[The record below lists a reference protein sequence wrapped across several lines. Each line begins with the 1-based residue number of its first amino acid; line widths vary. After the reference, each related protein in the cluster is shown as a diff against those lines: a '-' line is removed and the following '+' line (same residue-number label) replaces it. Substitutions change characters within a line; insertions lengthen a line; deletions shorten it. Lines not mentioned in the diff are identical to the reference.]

1 MRTYLLNLIPKLQQ
15 FSEKLDN
22 TALLT
27 RQHWVVIDDETG
39 LKVGYIFRPSGDLLI
54 TQGGRVH
61 KAKWEYLGNQSLL
74 VDKGEESYLFKHGFF
89 SENFLALK
97 VDSTNEYALLVT
109 EKEYDSGIRT
119 SKDVQRALESFLLEG
134 AGNPV
139 RIAGTAFNVEP
150 KYKNGVLQTE
160 GHEASEWTYVHVLLF
175 AGVAVMIISSLYY
188 AILDKYN

>member
-1 MRTYLLNLIPKLQQ
+1 M
-15 FSEKLDN
+15 
-22 TALLT
+22 
-27 RQHWVVIDDETG
+27 IDDETG

-61 KAKWEYLGNQSLL
+61 KAKWEHLGNQSLL

-119 SKDVQRALESFLLEG
+119 SKDVQRALESFLSKE
-134 AGNPV
+134 AGNSA
-139 RIAGTAFNVEP
+139 RIAVTASSIEP
-150 KYKNGVLQTE
+150 KYVNGVLQSVGQEEE
-160 GHEASEWTYVHVLLF
+160 GMGSGDIFFLGILILGVF
-175 AGVAVMIISSLYY
+175 AIILYFMGSH
-188 AILDKYN
+188 

>member
-1 MRTYLLNLIPKLQQ
+1 MRTYLLNMIPKLQQ

-54 TQGGRVH
+54 TQGGRVY

-119 SKDVQRALESFLLEG
+119 SKDVQRALESFLSQG
-134 AGNPV
+134 ISTSA
-139 RIAGTAFNVEP
+139 RIASSVHKNEP
-150 KYKNGVLQTE
+150 KYVNHVLQIE
-160 GHEASEWTYVHVLLF
+160 GQGENKQWSAALTALF
-175 AGVAVMIISSLYY
+175 ILAVIVTFVVISISSGH
-188 AILDKYN
+188 

>member
-27 RQHWVVIDDETG
+27 QQHWVVIDDETG

-54 TQGGRVH
+54 TQGGKVH

-89 SENFLALK
+89 SESFLALK

-119 SKDVQRALESFLLEG
+119 SKDVQQALESFLAKG
-134 AGNPV
+134 PGNSA
-139 RIAGTAFNVEP
+139 RIAGKASSIEP
-150 KYKNGVLQTE
+150 KYVNGVLQSVGQEEE
-160 GHEASEWTYVHVLLF
+160 GMGSGDMLF
-175 AGVAVMIISSLYY
+175 LGILIVGIFAFILYY
-188 AILDKYN
+188 VNSH

>member
-22 TALLT
+22 TVLLT

-39 LKVGYIFRPSGDLLI
+39 IKVGYIFRPGGDLLI

-109 EKEYDSGIRT
+109 EKEFDSGIRT
-119 SKDVQRALESFLLEG
+119 SKDVQRALESFLLKG

-139 RIAGTAFNVEP
+139 RIAGTASNVEP
-150 KYKNGVLQTE
+150 KYVNGVLQTE
-160 GHEASEWTYVHVLLF
+160 GNESGEWTFSHVLF
-175 AGVAVMIISSLYY
+175 FVGVAVITIFSFYY
-188 AILDKYN
+188 AILEKSN

>member
-119 SKDVQRALESFLLEG
+119 SK
-134 AGNPV
+134 
-139 RIAGTAFNVEP
+139 
-150 KYKNGVLQTE
+150 
-160 GHEASEWTYVHVLLF
+160 
-175 AGVAVMIISSLYY
+175 
-188 AILDKYN
+188 

>member
-1 MRTYLLNLIPKLQQ
+1 MRTYLLNMIPKLQQ

-22 TALLT
+22 TVLLT

-39 LKVGYIFRPSGDLLI
+39 IKVGYIFRPGGDLLI

-119 SKDVQRALESFLLEG
+119 SKDVQRALESFLLKG
-134 AGNPV
+134 TDNPV
-139 RIAGTAFNVEP
+139 RIAGTASNVEP
-150 KYKNGVLQTE
+150 TYVNGVLQTE
-160 GHEASEWTYVHVLLF
+160 GHEAGEWTFSHVFFLVI
-175 AGVAVMIISSLYY
+175 VAVVVVIWCLFIFG
-188 AILDKYN
+188 KPN